1 MLTDIL
7 RMLIISRLVGEKI
20 GCIMDCRTNHI
31 K

>member
-1 MLTDIL
+1 MLIDIL
-7 RMLIISRLVGEKI
+7 RMPIISRLVGEKI

>member
-1 MLTDIL
+1 MLIDIL
-7 RMLIISRLVGEKI
+7 RIPIISRLVGEKI